1 MGCYHLQ
8 ELDSKK
14 HPAFGNHIWLE
25 HPHGKIGG
33 ANGKIMC
40 FPWHHGGFSMA
51 TFDDQRGITCC
62 ALLRRC
68 SALGLPKGSKGC
80 KGFGLFGPSTPCKD
94 RSHLTCLQDKKP
106 QITESFTWF
115 VHCIAVAFEN
125 NFFLALMS
133 MGACA
138 ASVASASRIDGWKWS
153 VFGWLW
159 DGENA
164 MRCVNKTAD
173 LTTGTSV
180 TPSLRFFFSWCF
192 FHHLAGD
199 KCHEKWWSH
208 PHEAIGWVQTSMKR
222 SWPPWP
228 LWPLGSTM
236 PGQRICGGDWNRAPG
251 VKSRRGAD
259 LQEAVT
265 VYAGPRIMCIYIL
278 IINISNL
285 SHTHTHIYI
294 YIKFI
299 TRTYIYIYNIYIY
312 VCVYICICSEM
323 CCVKDVYLKNIY
335 RLNIYNYTHS
345 RFTPI
350 HVPLT
355 LLGWWKGREAAS
367 TNFLP
372 LWVYKR

>member
-1 MGCYHLQ
+1 MGKSCV
-8 ELDSKK
+8 
-14 HPAFGNHIWLE
+14 F
-25 HPHGKIGG
+25 HG
-33 ANGKIMC
+33 IMEG
-40 FPWHHGGFSMA
+40 FPWPPL
-51 TFDDQRGITCC
+51 ITSGESHAAHCC

-115 VHCIAVAFEN
+115 VHRIAVAFEN

-138 ASVASASRIDGWKWS
+138 ASVASASRIDGWKWG

-164 MRCVNKTAD
+164 MRQQDRWSHHRDKCN
-173 LTTGTSV
+173 
-180 TPSLRFFFSWCF
+180 SLITLLFFLMCL
-192 FHHLAGD
+192 FHHLAAD
-199 KCHEKWWSH
+199 KCHEKWWH

-236 PGQRICGGDWNRAPG
+236 PGQRICGEDWNRAPG
-251 VKSRRGAD
+251 VKSRRGAGWPPGRSD
-259 LQEAVT
+259 SICRT
-265 VYAGPRIMCIYIL
+265 SDYVYIF
-278 IINISNL
+278 
-285 SHTHTHIYI
+285 IYI

-299 TRTYIYIYNIYIY
+299 THIYIY
-312 VCVYICICSEM
+312 M
-323 CCVKDVYLKNIY
+323 HMFWDVLC
-335 RLNIYNYTHS
+335 
-345 RFTPI
+345 
-350 HVPLT
+350 
-355 LLGWWKGREAAS
+355 
-367 TNFLP
+367 
-372 LWVYKR
+372 